1 NDSPG
6 EDSFLKTMF
15 PVQLK
20 CCFNEKIRRCSNTK
34 SYVIDLAIAG
44 LNPAA
49 GADIECHYK
58 QDFSLILYFR
68 IRNKDT
74 YNSLAK
80 PGGVL
85 QTSG

>member
-1 NDSPG
+1 MIPPEKILSSIP
-6 EDSFLKTMF
+6 LF

-20 CCFNEKIRRCSNTK
+20 CCVNEVIRRCHNTK

-49 GADIECHYK
+49 GANIK
-58 QDFSLILYFR
+58 QDFSLTLYFR